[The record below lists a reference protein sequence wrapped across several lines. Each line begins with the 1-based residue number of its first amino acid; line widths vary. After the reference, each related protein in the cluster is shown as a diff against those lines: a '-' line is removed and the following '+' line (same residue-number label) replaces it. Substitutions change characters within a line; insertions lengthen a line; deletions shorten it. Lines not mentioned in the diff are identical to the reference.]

1 MSYTWEALSSPRWS
15 EDFARIVGGWPEGV
29 FPRAGWTD
37 ADVVPGAWW
46 AVRRDGGDVV
56 ALAVLDTV
64 WGDGEVMVA
73 VDPACVRSGAG
84 RFAMEQLQ
92 REAHARGLAYL
103 RNQVPSAH
111 PQPEAVVAWLESCG
125 FEAGSSEGEY
135 VCRVRA
141 VRSAA

>member
-1 MSYTWEALSSPRWS
+1 MSHSWEALSSPRWN

-37 ADVVPGAWW
+37 AGIVPGAWW
-46 AVRRDGGDVV
+46 AVRSETGAVV

-73 VDPACVRSGAG
+73 VDPACVRTGAG

-92 REAHARGLAYL
+92 VEARSRGLAYL
-103 RNQVPSAH
+103 RNQVPAAH

-125 FEAGSSEGEY
+125 FVAGSSAGEY
-135 VCRVRA
+135 VCRVRVA
-141 VRSAA
+141 RRAA